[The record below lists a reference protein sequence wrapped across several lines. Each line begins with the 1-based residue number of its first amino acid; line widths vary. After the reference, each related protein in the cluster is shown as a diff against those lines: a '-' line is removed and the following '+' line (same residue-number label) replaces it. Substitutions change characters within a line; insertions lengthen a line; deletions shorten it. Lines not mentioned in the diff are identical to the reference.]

1 VTAARRRY
9 QREVER
15 LLAQIQQQASDLRRL
30 TAAGLGG
37 RPLAERRQRLERT
50 RRRLA
55 ETISAS
61 PAPDR
66 RHRLQE

>member
-1 VTAARRRY
+1 MTAPRRGY

-15 LLAQIQQQASDLRRL
+15 LLEQIQQQVSDLRRL

-37 RPLAERRQRLERT
+37 RPLSERRQRLEQT
-50 RRRLA
+50 RLRLA

-61 PAPDR
+61 AGA
-66 RHRLQE
+66 